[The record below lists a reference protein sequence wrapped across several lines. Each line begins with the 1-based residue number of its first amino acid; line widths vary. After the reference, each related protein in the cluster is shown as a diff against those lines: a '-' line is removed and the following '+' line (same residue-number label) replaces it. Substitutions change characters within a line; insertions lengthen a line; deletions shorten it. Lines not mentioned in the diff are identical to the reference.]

1 MTPDTTMESEMKRF
15 LYQLIPPRPMF
26 AQDMTETER
35 KVMQEH
41 ALYWK
46 DLTDKRIAVVFGP
59 VLDPKGV
66 WGLAIVEAASEQEVR
81 TLGANDPALKAGLTF
96 EVYPM
101 PGAIVRK

>member
-1 MTPDTTMESEMKRF
+1 MESETKRF
-15 LYQLIPPRPMF
+15 LYQLIPPRPTF

-46 DLTDKRIAVVFGP
+46 DLTDKRIAVAFGP

-66 WGLAIVEAASEQEVR
+66 WGLAIVETANEQDAR
-81 TLGANDPALKAGLTF
+81 ALGANDPGLKAGLTF
-96 EVYPM
+96 EVYQM

>member
-1 MTPDTTMESEMKRF
+1 
-15 LYQLIPPRPMF
+15 
-26 AQDMTETER
+26 MTETER

-66 WGLAIVEAASEQEVR
+66 WGLAIVETANEQDVR
-81 TLGANDPALKAGLTF
+81 TLGLNDPALKAGLTF
-96 EVYPM
+96 GLSRNIKELMLHSLVSSRNITKLTHLKQLIK
-101 PGAIVRK
+101 GFI

>member
-1 MTPDTTMESEMKRF
+1 MESEIKRF
-15 LYQLIPPRPMF
+15 LYQLIPPRPTF

-46 DLTDKRIAVVFGP
+46 DLTDKRIAVAFGP

-66 WGLAIVEAASEQEVR
+66 WGLAIVEAANEQDVR
-81 TLGANDPALKAGLTF
+81 ALGANDPAVKAGLTF